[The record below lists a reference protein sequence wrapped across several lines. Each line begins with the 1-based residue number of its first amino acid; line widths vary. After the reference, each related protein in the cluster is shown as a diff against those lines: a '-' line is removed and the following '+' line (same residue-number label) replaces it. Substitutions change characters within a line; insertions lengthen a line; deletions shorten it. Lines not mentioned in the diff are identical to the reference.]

1 MKMAIVHDMIVDRG
15 GAERVL
21 YYFHLAFPN
30 VPIYTT
36 AYIPNS
42 TYPEFKTAII
52 HSTWYD
58 KIATTNDK
66 YRKLYFPLGY
76 IASKSIDLREY
87 DLVLQSTTH
96 GAKYARY
103 KSDAI
108 VISYCHTPFRLVW
121 DTDSYE
127 NVSRSKGIKKILLN
141 SVIKYLRK
149 ADYESAQR
157 PNYFLANTQE
167 TASRITNCYNKKV
180 DFILN
185 PPVDCNKFI
194 VSDFIED
201 YYLIVSRLEPY
212 KKVDLAIK
220 VFNMLGIPLKIV
232 GSGTQKEYLR
242 SIAKSN
248 IEFVQGISDNDL
260 AMLYS
265 HAKGFLFP
273 QYEDYGITPLE
284 ANASGRPVIAFS
296 KGGVLETMVPY
307 NGINANTATAIFF
320 DEQTEES
327 LIEAIKIFCNVNF
340 NSNEIRKHAE
350 KYDVPMFIKKIKSI
364 VETIARKNTLEKS
377 KLEYGINKQIS

>member
-1 MKMAIVHDMIVDRG
+1 MAIVHDMIVDRG

-30 VPIYTT
+30 APIYTT

-42 TYPEFKTAII
+42 TYPEFQTSII

-87 DLVLQSTTH
+87 DIVLQSTTH
-96 GAKYARY
+96 GAKYAKY
-103 KSDAI
+103 KHDAI
-108 VISYCHTPFRLVW
+108 IISYCYTPFRLVW
-121 DTDSYE
+121 DTNSYD
-127 NVSRSKGIKKILLN
+127 NVSSAKGIKKILFHL
-141 SVIKYLRK
+141 VIKYLQK
-149 ADYESAQR
+149 ADYDAAQR
-157 PNYFLANTQE
+157 PNYFLAMTQE
-167 TASRITNCYNKKV
+167 TASRISSCYNKKV

-194 VSDFIED
+194 VSDVIED

-212 KKVDLAIK
+212 KKVDLAIR
-220 VFNMLGIPLKIV
+220 VFNRLGIPLKIV

-242 SIAKSN
+242 SIANNN
-248 IEFVQGISDNDL
+248 IEFMRGISDEDL
-260 AMLYS
+260 VQLYS
-265 HAKGFLFP
+265 KSKGLIFP
-273 QYEDYGITPLE
+273 QHEDYGITPLE

-296 KGGVLETMVPY
+296 NGGVLETMVPY
-307 NGINANTATAIFF
+307 NGINANTATAVFF

-327 LIEAIKIFCNVNF
+327 LIEAIKKIDSINF
-340 NSNEIRKHAE
+340 NSSEIRKHAE
-350 KYDVPMFIKKIKSI
+350 KFDVPIFIKRFKES
-364 VETIARKNTLEKS
+364 VEFCIRDFYK
-377 KLEYGINKQIS
+377 